1 MRPPRPRPH
10 ARARRWLLALIAI
23 FALSPAAC
31 DKSETLARIESP
43 IEAELAF
50 ETTKTVGGSG
60 NHFVCSPRIVTSE
73 TLELTT
79 GDRHVRLP
87 DSPKAGR
94 PALLIS
100 DESGQRLA
108 YRLGD
113 NPWRIVYVGKTKL
126 LVGPDSLLVRAAEV
140 DFKTVPALDRA
151 ASAIFRESPQQ
162 QSDLFA
168 EFRTLGPAALASL
181 LVATFDAP
189 AAPNDLWEKAF
200 HELPPPE
207 KARVEQ
213 ALRKA
218 TSARAPVPQ
227 LLRLTRVA
235 RIDTPAL
242 ATTALQAAD
251 AAGKESNDHGTASA
265 VLAQAAL
272 IDAKTASGYACN
284 WLGDAHRLDAR
295 TAALLVLAA
304 DRATCDK
311 LPPAVAGLDACAR
324 ELRCGTEIRHDSPL
338 CTADE
343 AARRARAALDA
354 IAKWDESKSASPE
367 SALASAALASAA
379 PDERLRLANARRA
392 YRAVQT
398 GESCEVAEHA
408 VEACRCDAAAL
419 AEAACKAADRKS
431 WVENCNFTIDDA
443 ARSIRDIKSIR
454 TARST
459 LIAAGSDVGCAVLLD
474 GSIECW
480 GEGAPSMLPEDER
493 TPSPT
498 FEKESSWVRSA
509 ERRRAKGIRKAS
521 SVAAGRGS
529 ACALVEGGEVHCF
542 GQLGAE
548 GGKAPRKI
556 LSGAVDIALGDSHAC
571 AVLSS
576 GQIECW
582 GHNDA
587 GQLGATSRE
596 LRYSSQ
602 SLQVAG
608 VTGAEQLGCALQ
620 HCCAKTRD
628 RRLLCWGGHT
638 NQPDAAF
645 LTPEAVEG
653 ALDVQSF
660 DVWSGGG
667 CAVLKFGGIACW
679 KRALHPRAVRS
690 IESIE
695 SAAMIGALEKG
706 VVVLADSKVTFHP
719 LTGPASPFKLE
730 QPVGAIAVSNSSVL
744 PHAYA
749 LLDDGR
755 IARLDLPYSA
765 H

>member
-1 MRPPRPRPH
+1 MRPPQSRHH
-10 ARARRWLLALIAI
+10 ARARRWLLALVAV

-31 DKSETLARIESP
+31 DKSERLARIESP

-60 NHFVCSPRIVTSE
+60 NHFVCSPRIITSE
-73 TLELTT
+73 SLELTT

-87 DSPKAGR
+87 DSPNAGR

-108 YRLGD
+108 YRLGE
-113 NPWRIVYVGKTKL
+113 NPWRIVYVGKSKL
-126 LVGPDSLLVRAAEV
+126 LVAPDSLLVRAAEV

-151 ASAIFRESPQQ
+151 APAIFRESPKQ
-162 QSDLFA
+162 QSDLLA
-168 EFRTLGPAALASL
+168 EFRTLGPDALASL
-181 LVATFDAP
+181 LVATLDAP
-189 AAPNDLWEKAF
+189 AAPKDLWEKAF

-207 KARVEQ
+207 KAHVEQ
-213 ALRKA
+213 ALRKS
-218 TSARAPVPQ
+218 TTPRTPVPQ

-242 ATTALQAAD
+242 AATALNAAD
-251 AAGKESNDHGTASA
+251 AAGKEGDEYGAASA

-272 IDAKTASGYACN
+272 IDAKAASGYACN
-284 WLGDAHRLDAR
+284 WLGDPHRSDAR

-304 DRATCDK
+304 NRAACDK
-311 LPPAVAGLDACAR
+311 LPAAVAGLDACAR

-343 AARRARAALDA
+343 AAQRARAALDA
-354 IAKWDESKSASPE
+354 IARWDESKRASAE
-367 SALASAALASAA
+367 SALASAALASGTA
-379 PDERLRLANARRA
+379 DQRLRLANARRA

-398 GESCEVAEHA
+398 GESCEIAEHA
-408 VEACRCDAAAL
+408 VESCRCDTASL
-419 AEAACKAADRKS
+419 FEAACKAVDEKS

-443 ARSIRDIKSIR
+443 ARAIRDIKSIR

-459 LIAAGSDVGCAVLLD
+459 LIAAGSDIGCAVLLD
-474 GSIECW
+474 GSVECW
-480 GEGAPSMLPEDER
+480 GESAPSMLPDDER

-498 FEKESSWVRSA
+498 FGKESSWVRSA

-521 SVAAGRGS
+521 LVAAGRGS
-529 ACALVEGGEVHCF
+529 ACALVEGGDVHCF

-556 LSGAVDIALGDSHAC
+556 LSGAVDVALGDSHAC

-576 GQIECW
+576 GQVECW

-587 GQLGATSRE
+587 GQLGATTRE

-608 VTGAEQLGCALQ
+608 VTGAQQLACALQ
-620 HCCAKTRD
+620 HCCAKARD
-628 RRLLCWGGHT
+628 HRLLCWGGHA

-645 LTPEAVEG
+645 LTPEPVEG
-653 ALDVQSF
+653 ALEVQSF

-690 IESIE
+690 IESVE

-706 VVVLADSKVTFHP
+706 ALVLADTKVTFHP
-719 LTGPASPFKLE
+719 LMGPASPIKLE
-730 QPVGAIAVSNSSVL
+730 QPIGAIAVSNSSVL

-749 LLDDGR
+749 LADDGR
-755 IARLDLPYSA
+755 IARLELPYSA

>member
-1 MRPPRPRPH
+1 MRPPQPRH
-10 ARARRWLLALIAI
+10 HGRARRWLLALVAL

-60 NHFVCSPRIVTSE
+60 NHFVCSPRIITSE
-73 TLELTT
+73 SLELTT
-79 GDRHVRLP
+79 GDRRVSLP

-94 PALLIS
+94 PAQLIS
-100 DESGQRLA
+100 DEAGRRLA

-113 NPWRIVYVGKTKL
+113 NPWRVVYVGKTKL
-126 LVGPDSLLVRAAEV
+126 LVAPDSLLVRAAEV
-140 DFKTVPALDRA
+140 DFKNVPALDRA
-151 ASAIFRESPQQ
+151 APAIFRESAKQQ
-162 QSDLFA
+162 RDLLA
-168 EFRTLGPAALASL
+168 EFSTLGPDALASL

-189 AAPNDLWEKAF
+189 AAPDDLWEKAF
-200 HELPPPE
+200 NELPPPQ
-207 KARVEQ
+207 KASVQQ

-218 TSARAPVPQ
+218 TAARTPVPQ

-242 ATTALQAAD
+242 AIAALSAAD
-251 AAGKESNDHGTASA
+251 AAGKEGDQYGTASA

-272 IDAKTASGYACN
+272 IDAKTAAGHACN
-284 WLGDAHRLDAR
+284 WLGDPHRKDVR
-295 TAALLVLAA
+295 TAALLAIAA
-304 DRATCDK
+304 DRAACDK
-311 LPPAVAGLDACAR
+311 LPAALAGFDACAR
-324 ELRCGTEIRHDSPL
+324 ELRCGAEIRHDSPL

-343 AARRARAALDA
+343 AAQRARAALDA
-354 IAKWDESKSASPE
+354 IAKWDDSRSASPE
-367 SALASAALASAA
+367 SALAAAALASAA

-408 VEACRCDAAAL
+408 AEACRCDAAAL
-419 AEAACKAADRKS
+419 FEAACKAPDSKS

-443 ARSIRDIKSIR
+443 ARSIRDIKAIR

-459 LIAAGSDVGCAVLLD
+459 LIAAGSDIGCAVLLD
-474 GSIECW
+474 GSVECW

-498 FEKESSWVRSA
+498 FGKESSWVRSA

-529 ACALVEGGEVHCF
+529 ACTLVEGGDVHCF

-548 GGKAPRKI
+548 GSKAPRKI
-556 LSGAVDIALGDSHAC
+556 LSGAVDVALGDSHAC

-576 GQIECW
+576 GEVECW

-587 GQLGATSRE
+587 GQLGATTRE
-596 LRYSSQ
+596 LRYSTEA
-602 SLQVAG
+602 LRVAG
-608 VTGAEQLGCALQ
+608 IAGAEQLSCALQ
-620 HCCAKTRD
+620 HCCAKIRD
-628 RRLLCWGGHT
+628 LRLICWGGHA
-638 NQPDAAF
+638 NQPDATF
-645 LTPEAVEG
+645 LTPEPVEG
-653 ALDVQSF
+653 ALEVKSF

-679 KRALHPRAVRS
+679 KRALHARAVRS

-706 VVVLADSKVTFHP
+706 VVVLADGKATFHP
-719 LTGPASPFKLE
+719 LTGPASAMKLE
-730 QPVGAIAVSNSSVL
+730 QPIGAIAVSNSSVL

-755 IARLDLPYSA
+755 IARLELPYSA